1 MPSSL
6 VAASPAAASL
16 EGEKMSS
23 DPIHPAYGA
32 VSALRKLA
40 GAAIDLIWP
49 PRSLL
54 SDVLVDAPGRIEPT
68 LWAELR
74 FLGAPWCA
82 RCGFPFE
89 TPLPPGTACAACL
102 ARPPPYDW
110 ACAALAYDDHAR
122 RLVLEMKRQGRRDG
136 LPTFAAWMRTAGGAA
151 LVGADV
157 LVPVPLH
164 WTRLAQR
171 GFNQA
176 AWLAQALGRAAE
188 KPVLLEGMRRSRRRR
203 SQAGLS
209 AEGRRRNAAGAY
221 DVPPRARPRLEGK
234 CVVLIDDV
242 FTTGATLS
250 ACARALR
257 RAGAAEIGAVTL
269 ARVVRPVEVAI

>member
-1 MPSSL
+1 
-6 VAASPAAASL
+6 
-16 EGEKMSS
+16 MSS
-23 DPIHPAYGA
+23 DPFHPAYGP

-54 SDVLVDAPGRIEPT
+54 SEAIVDAPGRIEPA
-68 LWAELR
+68 LWAELC
-74 FLGAPWCA
+74 FLGPPWCA

-89 TPLPPGTACAACL
+89 TPLAEGAWCAACL
-102 ARPPPYDW
+102 AAPPPFDW

-122 RLVLEMKRQGRRDG
+122 SLVLEMKRQGRRDG
-136 LPTFAAWMRTAGGAA
+136 LPTFAAWMRGAGGAA
-151 LVGADV
+151 LLQADV
-157 LVPVPLH
+157 LIPVPLH
-164 WTRLAQR
+164 WTRLARR

-176 AWLAQALGRAAE
+176 AWLAQALGRATGQ
-188 KPVLLEGMRRSRRRR
+188 PVLLEGLERRRMRR

-209 AEGRRRNAAGAY
+209 AAGRQRNAAGAY
-221 DVPPRARPRLEGK
+221 AAPARARPAIEGRR
-234 CVVLIDDV
+234 VVVVDDV
-242 FTTGATLS
+242 FTTGATLA

>member
-1 MPSSL
+1 M
-6 VAASPAAASL
+6 ASGPV
-16 EGEKMSS
+16 
-23 DPIHPAYGA
+23 HPAYGA

-40 GAAIDLIWP
+40 SAAIDLVWP

-54 SDVLVDAPGRIEPT
+54 SDVLVDAPGRIEPA

-74 FLGAPWCA
+74 FLGPPWCA

-89 TPLPPGTACAACL
+89 TPLAPGAWCAACL
-102 ARPPPYDW
+102 AAPPPFDW

-136 LPTFAAWMRTAGGAA
+136 LPTFAAWMRAAAGPALAA
-151 LVGADV
+151 ADV

-164 WTRLAQR
+164 WTRLARR

-176 AWLAQALGRAAE
+176 AWLAQALAKAPGSAAQR
-188 KPVLLEGMRRSRRRR
+188 PVLLEGLVRHRMRR

-209 AEGRRRNAAGAY
+209 ATGRRRNAAGAY
-221 DVPPRARPRLEGK
+221 AAPERARAALEGRR
-234 CVVLIDDV
+234 VVLIDDV
-242 FTTGATLS
+242 YTTGATLA

-257 RAGAAEIGAVTL
+257 RAGAAEIGALTL
-269 ARVVRPVEVAI
+269 ARVVRPVAVAI